1 MKNEEMKGTYTYIW
15 TPILYVYMPYIYI
28 YIYIYISLCMYRYF
42 MGCLISF
49 W

>member
-28 YIYIYISLCMYRYF
+28 YIYLLCMYRYF

>member
-28 YIYIYISLCMYRYF
+28 YIYIFYVCIGIS
-42 MGCLISF
+42 
-49 W
+49 WDV

>member
-28 YIYIYISLCMYRYF
+28 YIYIYLSFMYV
-42 MGCLISF
+42 
-49 W
+49 